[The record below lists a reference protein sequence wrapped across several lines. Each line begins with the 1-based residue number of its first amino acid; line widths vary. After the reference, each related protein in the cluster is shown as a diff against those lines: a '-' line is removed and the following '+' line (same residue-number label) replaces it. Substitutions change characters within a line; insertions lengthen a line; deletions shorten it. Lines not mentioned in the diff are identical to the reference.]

1 MSTFLPLPASTTS
14 HGRTPGPPSSSGG
27 HPPGGILPTD
37 GQTTSPSDVG
47 QASGGVQPSVIQPPT
62 DSQTPLPDL
71 SGSHPPSP
79 IPTGQPPA
87 PPSGRFPPGGHLPF
101 TFSTDGQNL
110 GPPSGEFP
118 PGSHPLTGQ
127 PPAPRWGGLPPGV
140 SPPAPITD
148 IQPPSP
154 IPTDGQPP
162 GPPSFTSGG
171 GAATSSPTSLV
182 TTDSFPSGPDP
193 DSFLISSLRRKCSPD
208 EAPTDGK
215 QSYTR

>member
-37 GQTTSPSDVG
+37 GQTTSPSGVG

-71 SGSHPPSP
+71 SGGHPPSP

-87 PPSGRFPPGGHLPF
+87 PPSGGFPPGGHPPF

-118 PGSHPLTGQ
+118 
-127 PPAPRWGGLPPGV
+127 
-140 SPPAPITD
+140 
-148 IQPPSP
+148 P

>member
-14 HGRTPGPPSSSGG
+14 YGRTPGPPSSSGG

-37 GQTTSPSDVG
+37 GQTTSPSAVG
-47 QASGGVQPSVIQPPT
+47 QASGGVQPSVTQPPT

-71 SGSHPPSP
+71 SGGHPPSP

-87 PPSGRFPPGGHLPF
+87 PP
-101 TFSTDGQNL
+101 
-110 GPPSGEFP
+110 
-118 PGSHPLTGQ
+118 
-127 PPAPRWGGLPPGV
+127 WGGLPPGV

-182 TTDSFPSGPDP
+182 TTDSFLSGPNP